1 MGLSVLLCVC
11 ECVCSKLCHT
21 WRMRSICLLWVRL
34 LKCTQH
40 THSYTHSNN
49 NCSLAQGRP
58 SGSKGER
65 KGEWEG
71 RSPHL
76 CAAVVSA
83 LISLN
88 MQITCTTNNTR
99 SARPRPP
106 SRSAHPQADSGSMV
120 CTSVQAVVV
129 ALARDVGALGICL
142 AGCHYDKIVRWS
154 T

>member
-1 MGLSVLLCVC
+1 MGAR
-11 ECVCSKLCHT
+11 EKE
-21 WRMRSICLLWVRL
+21 WE
-34 LKCTQH
+34 
-40 THSYTHSNN
+40 
-49 NCSLAQGRP
+49 
-58 SGSKGER
+58 KG
-65 KGEWEG
+65 EG

-106 SRSAHPQADSGSMV
+106 SRPAHPQADSGSMV

-142 AGCHYDKIVRWS
+142 AGCHYDKIVR
-154 T
+154 